1 MLLLFTCKILLSND
15 FYYKKGFWQMTFFPS
30 AEFRE
35 AGTWAQLKLQAGQR
49 GEKMPWMVG
58 GMGLFNRNQP
68 TEVADPL
75 SSVDAFALVP

>member
-1 MLLLFTCKILLSND
+1 MLLLFTCKICSAMI
-15 FYYKKGFWQMTFFPS
+15 FIIRKVFPS

-75 SSVDAFALVP
+75 SSVHAFALVP